1 MAILSLMSGDF
12 EYQWAS
18 DVDFDG
24 IRLEVLGSDGEV
36 LFDVS
41 VPEVGDVTVNTF
53 GLEISADLV
62 ATAVSVARERGSASS
77 E

>member
-1 MAILSLMSGDF
+1 MGKLKLEDRTI

-24 IRLEVLGSDGEV
+24 IRLEVLSDEGNE

-41 VPEVGDVTVNTF
+41 ITDDGHIAINTF
-53 GLEISADLV
+53 GKEVPADLIE
-62 ATAVSVARERGSASS
+62 AAVEIARSPR
-77 E
+77 